1 MRTGLQFVVA
11 ASLVLAA
18 TACAPAGDDGEVA
31 TPEEAIEE
39 RSTRDAPTAP
49 RTSLPATG
57 SSPTTGESDGTPT
70 DVDVTPNA
78 TPGTSSDA
86 GRTLTGMDDGTS
98 VALQVG
104 EQVSLLQADPT
115 SPDPTVTGDSIEL
128 VEMVNV
134 TASGRREWEVR
145 AVAEGRSDL
154 VVPDGDTTFELFVE
168 VR

>member
-1 MRTGLQFVVA
+1 MRTGPQFVVA

-31 TPEEAIEE
+31 TPEEAIET
-39 RSTRDAPTAP
+39 RSTVAAPTSP
-49 RTSLPATG
+49 RASPPATG
-57 SSPTTGESDGTPT
+57 ASDVG
-70 DVDVTPNA
+70 VTPNA

-86 GRTLTGMDDGTS
+86 GRTLTGMDDGAT
-98 VALQVG
+98 VTLHVG

-154 VVPDGDTTFELFVE
+154 VVPDSDTTFELFVE